1 MEDLAARSVPT
12 AGEPTL
18 ADLLCFDL
26 YAASR
31 TLTQRYRPL
40 LDRHGLTYPQ
50 WLVLVTLWGAS
61 PRTVKDLSRQLRLDH
76 GTLTPLL
83 RRMEANGLITRER
96 SQADERF
103 VQVDLTPAGE
113 ALRAEAAVIHC
124 EIGASL
130 GLTAT
135 QVVELQQTL
144 RTIAGRDQWS

>member
-1 MEDLAARSVPT
+1 VEDVAVVTPPQ

-50 WLVLVTLWGAS
+50 WLVLVSLWSGS
-61 PRTVKDLSRQLRLDH
+61 PRTVKELSRELRLDH

-83 RRMEANGLITRER
+83 RRMESNGLLTRER
-96 SQADERF
+96 SAADERF
-103 VQVDLTPAGE
+103 VQIALTTAGE
-113 ALRAEAAVIHC
+113 SLRAEAAAIHC
-124 EIGASL
+124 EIGESL

-135 QVVELQQTL
+135 QVLDLQQCL
-144 RTIAGRDQWS
+144 RSLAGRG